1 MRGLKTIILFLFFVN
16 ISYSQVY
23 KIPVPNVRF
32 GSGVPVALSTDKEND
47 TYIRT
52 DDGLYTG
59 TFLEEYVF
67 DKNYNT
73 WILCTLA
80 TSPVGV
86 SSLTTDYIDGVLT
99 TTIDG
104 VVYDTAQIPTSGGG
118 GSDNQALSITAG
130 KGTINLT
137 NSSSI
142 TLGDSSSTNEIQS
155 ADSFNITTN
164 QLRFS
169 LSQDPTTYTVSLT
182 PYLDNTDAQ
191 TLTWTSG
198 SGNLDISGGNTV
210 NLDGR
215 YLISEVDGSTTNEIQ
230 TIDTFAFAS
239 KNLKASLFNDGV
251 AASNVYLGQFLDTAT
266 THSGDVSGVYSNL
279 QLGTGVVTSIE
290 IGNGEVSALD
300 LADSAITEVKLISN
314 SVGTTALKT
323 GSVTT
328 LKLAD
333 SSVTAIKI
341 ISNSIDS
348 IQLKSTGVTA
358 GNYTSANIYIDAD
371 GRIISAANGGGGV
384 ATNTLSL
391 SGNTLTSNVDGVS
404 DTTLAIGTNII
415 SFSGSTL
422 TSNVNGVI
430 DTALI
435 SVSGGG
441 SMAPIRIGWDGQGG
455 TVSTGSTRY
464 YILPYACTITGWSI
478 VATGTSPT
486 TTIDVWRVATGTS
499 LPTVA
504 NTIMGTKPALSS
516 GNAVRSST
524 LTGWSP
530 TSFSAGDIIAANLDA
545 VSNAL
550 TIVFSLEIQ

>member
-1 MRGLKTIILFLFFVN
+1 MGILRTIILFFLFIN
-16 ISYSQVY
+16 LTYSQVY

-32 GSGVPVALSTDKEND
+32 GSGVPIALPTDKEND

-73 WILCTLA
+73 WILCTLG

-86 SSLTTDYIDGVLT
+86 SSLTTDYINGVLT

-137 NSSSI
+137 NSSPI
-142 TLGDSSSTNEIQS
+142 TLGDSSSTNEIQTIS
-155 ADSFNITTN
+155 TTAGKGTINLSLGGGNITLNDSSSTNEVQTVDSFNITTN

-169 LSQDPTTYTVSLT
+169 LSQDPTTFTVSLT

-215 YLISEVDGSTTNEIQ
+215 YLLSEVDGSTTNEIQ
-230 TIDTFAFAS
+230 TIDTFALAS
-239 KNLKASLFNDGV
+239 KNLKISLSSDNV
-251 AASNVYLGQFLDTAT
+251 AASNVYLGQFLDTST
-266 THSGDVSGVYSNL
+266 VHGGDVTGIYSNL
-279 QLGTGVVTSIE
+279 QLGASTVTTTE
-290 IGNGEVSALD
+290 IGNGEVSTID
-300 LADSAITEVKLISN
+300 LADSVITSAKLISN
-314 SVGTTALKT
+314 SVGTTALAS
-323 GSVTT
+323 GSVST

-348 IQLKSTGVTA
+348 IQLKSTGVTK
-358 GNYTSANIYIDAD
+358 GNYTNANIYVDID
-371 GRIISAANGGGGV
+371 GRIISASNG
-384 ATNTLSL
+384 T
-391 SGNTLTSNVDGVS
+391 
-404 DTTLAIGTNII
+404 
-415 SFSGSTL
+415 
-422 TSNVNGVI
+422 
-430 DTALI
+430 
-435 SVSGGG
+435 SGGG
-441 SMAPIRIGWDGQGG
+441 TLAPIRIGWDGQGG
-455 TVSTGSTRY
+455 VVSTGSTRY
-464 YILPYACTITGWSI
+464 YVLPYACTITGWSI

-486 TTIDVWRVATGTS
+486 TTIDVWRVASGTS
-499 LPTVA
+499 LPAVG
-504 NTIMGTKPALSS
+504 NTIMGTKPALST
-516 GNAVRSST
+516 GNAIRST
-524 LTGWSP
+524 ALTGWSP
-530 TSFSAGDIIAANLDA
+530 TTFSAGDILGFNVDA
-545 VSNAL
+545 CANAL

>member
-1 MRGLKTIILFLFFVN
+1 MGSIKYIILFLFFVN

-32 GSGVPVALSTDKEND
+32 GSGVPVAMSTDKEND

-59 TFLEEYVF
+59 TFLEEYVY
-67 DKNYNT
+67 DKNYGA

-80 TSPVGV
+80 TSPIGV
-86 SSLTTDYIDGVLT
+86 SSLTTDYLNGVLT

-137 NSSSI
+137 NSVSI

-155 ADSFNITTN
+155 VDSFNITTN

-182 PYLDNTDAQ
+182 PYLDNSDAQ
-191 TLTWTSG
+191 NLTWTSG
-198 SGNLDISGGNTV
+198 TGDLAISGGNTV

-215 YLISEVDGSTTNEIQ
+215 YLLSEVDGSTTNEIQ
-230 TIDTFAFAS
+230 TIDTFSFAS
-239 KNLKASLFNDGV
+239 KNLKVSLSSDNV
-251 AASNVYLGQFLDTAT
+251 SASNVYLGQFLATAT
-266 THSGDVSGVYSNL
+266 AHSGDVTGIYSNL
-279 QLGTGVVTSIE
+279 QLGASTVTTNE
-290 IGNGEVSALD
+290 IGNGEVSTID
-300 LADSAITEVKLISN
+300 LADSVITSVKLISN
-314 SVGTTALKT
+314 SVGTTALAS

-333 SSVTAIKI
+333 SSVTAIKV

-348 IQLKSTGVTA
+348 IQLKSTGVTK
-358 GNYTSANIYIDAD
+358 GNYTSANIYVDID
-371 GRIISAANGGGGV
+371 GRIISASNGTG
-384 ATNTLSL
+384 
-391 SGNTLTSNVDGVS
+391 
-404 DTTLAIGTNII
+404 
-415 SFSGSTL
+415 
-422 TSNVNGVI
+422 
-430 DTALI
+430 
-435 SVSGGG
+435 GGG

-486 TTIDVWRVATGTS
+486 TTIDVWRVSTGTS

-504 NTIMGTKPALSS
+504 NTIMGTKPALST
-516 GNAVRSST
+516 GNAVRSTT

-530 TSFSAGDIIAANLDA
+530 TSFSAGDILGFSIDALANATTL
-545 VSNAL
+545 
-550 TIVFSLEIQ
+550 VFSLEIQ

>member
-1 MRGLKTIILFLFFVN
+1 MGSLKTIILFLFFVN

-32 GSGVPVALSTDKEND
+32 GSGVPVAMSTDKEND

-67 DKNYNT
+67 DKNYGA

-86 SSLTTDYIDGVLT
+86 SSLTTDYINGVLT

-104 VVYDTAQIPTSGGG
+104 IVYDTSQIPTSGGG
-118 GSDNQALSITAG
+118 TDDQKIDTFTIVSNTLRLSLEDDNEAFKSVSLSPYLDNTDSQTVDTFSYSSDTLRLSLSGDGQLYNKIYIPQITDTDNQ
-130 KGTINLT
+130 TIDTFDIAANVLRISLQDDAQAFKSVNLAT
-137 NSSSI
+137 
-142 TLGDSSSTNEIQS
+142 
-155 ADSFNITTN
+155 
-164 QLRFS
+164 
-169 LSQDPTTYTVSLT
+169 
-182 PYLDNTDAQ
+182 YLDNTDAQ

-198 SGNLDISGGNTV
+198 TGDLAISGGNTV

-215 YLISEVDGSTTNEIQ
+215 YLLSEVDGSTTNEIQ
-230 TIDTFAFAS
+230 TIDTFSFAS
-239 KNLKASLFNDGV
+239 KNLKISLSSDNI

-266 THSGDVSGVYSNL
+266 AHSGDVTGIYSNL
-279 QLGTGVVTSIE
+279 QLGASTVTTNE
-290 IGNGEVSALD
+290 IGNGEVSTID
-300 LADSAITEVKLISN
+300 LADSVITSVKLISN
-314 SVGTTALKT
+314 SVGTTALAS

-333 SSVTAIKI
+333 SSVTAIKV

-348 IQLKSTGVTA
+348 IQLKSTGVTK
-358 GNYTSANIYIDAD
+358 GNYTSANIYVDID
-371 GRIISAANGGGGV
+371 GRIISASNGTG
-384 ATNTLSL
+384 
-391 SGNTLTSNVDGVS
+391 
-404 DTTLAIGTNII
+404 
-415 SFSGSTL
+415 
-422 TSNVNGVI
+422 
-430 DTALI
+430 
-435 SVSGGG
+435 GGG

-455 TVSTGSTRY
+455 VVSTGSTRY

-486 TTIDVWRVATGTS
+486 TTIDVWRVSTGTS

-504 NTIMGTKPALSS
+504 NTIMGTKPALST
-516 GNAVRSST
+516 GNAVRSTT

-530 TSFSAGDIIAANLDA
+530 TSFSAGDILGFSIDALANATTL
-545 VSNAL
+545 
-550 TIVFSLEIQ
+550 VFSLEIQ

>member
-1 MRGLKTIILFLFFVN
+1 MGILKHIILFLFFIN

-32 GSGVPVALSTDKEND
+32 GSGVPVAMSTDKEND

-59 TFLEEYVF
+59 TFLEEYVY
-67 DKNYNT
+67 DNNYNA

-86 SSLTTDYIDGVLT
+86 SSLATDYINGVLT

-104 VVYDTAQIPTSGGG
+104 IMYDTAQIPTSGGV
-118 GSDNQALSITAG
+118 GSDDQKIDTFTIVSNTLRLSLEDDAEAY
-130 KGTINLT
+130 K
-137 NSSSI
+137 SV
-142 TLGDSSSTNEIQS
+142 
-155 ADSFNITTN
+155 
-164 QLRFS
+164 S
-169 LSQDPTTYTVSLT
+169 LSPYLDNTDSQIVDTFSYSSDTLRLSLSGDGQLYNKIYIPQITDTDNQTIDTFDISANILRISLQDDAQAFKSVNLAA
-182 PYLDNTDAQ
+182 YLDNTDAQ

-215 YLISEVDGSTTNEIQ
+215 YLLSEVDGSTTNEIQ

-239 KNLKASLFNDGV
+239 KNLKLSLSSDNV

-266 THSGDVSGVYSNL
+266 THSGDVTGIYSNL
-279 QLGTGVVTSIE
+279 QLGASTVTTTE
-290 IGNGEVSALD
+290 IGNGEVSTID
-300 LADSAITEVKLISN
+300 LADSVITSVKLISN
-314 SVGTTALKT
+314 SVGTTALAS

-333 SSVTAIKI
+333 SSVTAIKV

-348 IQLKSTGVTA
+348 IQLKSTGVTK
-358 GNYTSANIYIDAD
+358 GNYTSANIYVDID
-371 GRIISAANGGGGV
+371 GRIISA
-384 ATNTLSL
+384 S
-391 SGNTLTSNVDGVS
+391 SG
-404 DTTLAIGTNII
+404 
-415 SFSGSTL
+415 
-422 TSNVNGVI
+422 
-430 DTALI
+430 
-435 SVSGGG
+435 SGGG

-504 NTIMGTKPALSS
+504 NTIMGTKPALST
-516 GNAVRSST
+516 GNAVRSTT

-530 TSFSAGDIIAANLDA
+530 TTFSAGDILGFSIDALANATTL
-545 VSNAL
+545 
-550 TIVFSLEIQ
+550 VFSLEIQ

>member
-1 MRGLKTIILFLFFVN
+1 MGILRTIILFILFIN

-32 GSGVPVALSTDKEND
+32 GSGVPMALPTDKEND

-67 DKNYNT
+67 DKNYNA
-73 WILCTLA
+73 WILCTLG

-86 SSLTTDYIDGVLT
+86 SSLTTDYINGVLT

-137 NSSSI
+137 NSSPI
-142 TLGDSSSTNEIQS
+142 TLGDSSSTNEIQ
-155 ADSFNITTN
+155 
-164 QLRFS
+164 
-169 LSQDPTTYTVSLT
+169 
-182 PYLDNTDAQ
+182 
-191 TLTWTSG
+191 
-198 SGNLDISGGNTV
+198 
-210 NLDGR
+210 
-215 YLISEVDGSTTNEIQ
+215 
-230 TIDTFAFAS
+230 TIDTFALAS
-239 KNLKASLFNDGV
+239 KNLKISLSSDNV
-251 AASNVYLGQFLDTAT
+251 AASNVYLGQFLDTST
-266 THSGDVSGVYSNL
+266 VHGGDVTGIYSNL
-279 QLGTGVVTSIE
+279 QLGASTVTTTE
-290 IGNGEVSALD
+290 IGNGEVSTID
-300 LADSAITEVKLISN
+300 LADSVITSAKLISN
-314 SVGTTALKT
+314 SVGTTALAS
-323 GSVTT
+323 GSVST

-348 IQLKSTGVTA
+348 IQLKSTGVTK
-358 GNYTSANIYIDAD
+358 GNYTNANIYVDID
-371 GRIISAANGGGGV
+371 GRIIAASNG
-384 ATNTLSL
+384 T
-391 SGNTLTSNVDGVS
+391 
-404 DTTLAIGTNII
+404 
-415 SFSGSTL
+415 
-422 TSNVNGVI
+422 
-430 DTALI
+430 
-435 SVSGGG
+435 SGGG
-441 SMAPIRIGWDGQGG
+441 SLAPIRIGWDGQGG
-455 TVSTGSTRY
+455 VVSTGSTRY

-486 TTIDVWRVATGTS
+486 TTIDVWRVASGTS
-499 LPTVA
+499 LPAVG
-504 NTIMGTKPALSS
+504 NTIMGTKPALST
-516 GNAVRSST
+516 GNAVRSTS

-530 TSFSAGDIIAANLDA
+530 TTFSAGDIIGFNLDA